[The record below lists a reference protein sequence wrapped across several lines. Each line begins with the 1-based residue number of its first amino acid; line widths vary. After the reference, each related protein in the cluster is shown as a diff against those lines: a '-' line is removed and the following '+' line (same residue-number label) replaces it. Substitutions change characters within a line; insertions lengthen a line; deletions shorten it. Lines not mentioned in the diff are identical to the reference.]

1 MDCCW
6 IFSTEQA
13 LEDSGI
19 SIAPLEWPRARDS
32 KHMPPPP
39 SISGARIRRSERVAT
54 ETAKLP
60 SEDGSSSESTSEDKG
75 SDAKQSN
82 IENASFSDNSA
93 NGSNIENISDTES
106 SGEAANVSDV
116 DKTGNAEKTGA
127 AAEKAEKTDAAAEKA
142 GGAAE
147 KAGDATE
154 KAGGAA
160 EKAGAA
166 TEKAGA
172 VEKTDA
178 GNADA
183 EEHSNKAKQQANN
196 SGSTGDN
203 GNEEILQAS
212 LVPSTPLKEPI
223 PDDGKLFFIFH
234 VI

>member
-1 MDCCW
+1 MNWLDCCW

-19 SIAPLEWPRARDS
+19 SIAPLERPHARDS

-39 SISGARIRRSERVAT
+39 SISGARTRRSERVAT

-60 SEDGSSSESTSEDKG
+60 SEDGSSSESTSEDEG

-82 IENASFSDNSA
+82 IENASSSDNSA
-93 NGSNIENISDTES
+93 NGSNIENVSDTES

-127 AAEKAEKTDAAAEKA
+127 AT
-142 GGAAE
+142 E
-147 KAGDATE
+147 KAGDAAK
-154 KAGGAA
+154 KAGDAA

-178 GNADA
+178 GNADT
-183 EEHSNKAKQQANN
+183 EEHSNKAKQQAKN
-196 SGSTGDN
+196 SGSTGDD
-203 GNEEILQAS
+203 GNEEILQVS

-223 PDDGKLFFIFH
+223 PDNGNLFFIFH